1 MSSSEYDYDRE
12 SEKREECKQKSKKRR
27 NYFNNDWQQTYSW
40 LLKGKEEG
48 TAKCIACNSEFS
60 IANGG
65 VYDVKKHM
73 KTGKHIK
80 QVENSARTPNI
91 LSFFN
96 STSTATSTKNNYR
109 TAAAEACFAYHT
121 VQHAHSY
128 NSANCS
134 NSLFSVIFPDSKI
147 AQTFSCGRT
156 KLTKVVTNVLAKESR
171 KLIIQDLSGNH
182 PFSLATDASNKEHG
196 VDLDTAVKLSRE
208 EIKELIP
215 YVGLRSRF
223 CRALKSMEQPQS
235 SSESS
240 VSSVTPTMILDWNT
254 NDDGDTTL
262 IDDPQSSVPST
273 SSSIPS
279 TSSDVRIIE
288 VIPVEDT
295 DITTEGFQASTQS
308 TLPEFDLK
316 TLLDCTPLGSTIIAY
331 YEKNQML
338 NNKLSGTYYVPAI
351 SKKHSVTNKPIVAK
365 GKLVDKVRN
374 LLRLNRQINANS
386 SKTLETT
393 TELKLDESLRKVK
406 IWLQTRKEPWN
417 EVVTNWK
424 STMELRRQST
434 SKTASEFF
442 KDWPIL
448 QDSRSTQLIDI
459 DFDVMF
465 PTKGV
470 NIHIR
475 WFPFMEKLILLRGS
489 SMKER
494 SGLQYLEILNLEEN
508 CNEDTKVALHLHMLP
523 NLIPPKGRTKL
534 PNKKDWKFSAA
545 EVLESL
551 IQHVKGPGDI
561 EDHIQSYQDRMYNLK
576 QTIQPYILVVG
587 PSLKNVTA
595 TYVIVDKIRYKCNT
609 VLSALDLNFKI
620 FHIMNVCYPSQ
631 SEYLW
636 ILIQKCVYEVHT
648 AQDKT
653 IPYILDLIEVL
664 KDIN

>member
-1 MSSSEYDYDRE
+1 MELFLQCNDLE
-12 SEKREECKQKSKKRR
+12 GLAPLLQK
-27 NYFNNDWQQTYSW
+27 
-40 LLKGKEEG
+40 
-48 TAKCIACNSEFS
+48 
-60 IANGG
+60 
-65 VYDVKKHM
+65 
-73 KTGKHIK
+73 
-80 QVENSARTPNI
+80 
-91 LSFFN
+91 
-96 STSTATSTKNNYR
+96 
-109 TAAAEACFAYHT
+109 
-121 VQHAHSY
+121 
-128 NSANCS
+128 
-134 NSLFSVIFPDSKI
+134 
-147 AQTFSCGRT
+147 
-156 KLTKVVTNVLAKESR
+156 
-171 KLIIQDLSGNH
+171 
-182 PFSLATDASNKEHG
+182 HG

-338 NNKLSGTYYVPAI
+338 NNSKRSLLVDIICKKIFHFAQKNRVCHSDYNILTAKIITLFPKELSGTYYVPAI

-393 TELKLDESLRKVK
+393 TALKLDESLRKVK
-406 IWLQTRKEPWN
+406 IWLQTRKEPWD

-595 TYVIVDKIRYKCNT
+595 TYVIVDKIGERGAHVDRGCMWT
-609 VLSALDLNFKI
+609 V
-620 FHIMNVCYPSQ
+620 
-631 SEYLW
+631 
-636 ILIQKCVYEVHT
+636 
-648 AQDKT
+648 
-653 IPYILDLIEVL
+653 
-664 KDIN
+664 